1 MVNIQKGDILLYE
14 SYQDRFI
21 SNIISKLTNSKYT
34 HISMACTDSLEM
46 SIDYNTTAKLRPINF
61 EDRSF
66 LILRPQVDD
75 KVLEN
80 VIGDILLKDN
90 SEYDYLKIVG
100 LAIKLIFR
108 LDIVHLFNIKNR
120 LICTELL
127 IVPFEK
133 NGVSLFDSE
142 QVESVV
148 PADFLHS
155 PILKVAGEFKL
166 K

>member
-21 SNIISKLTNSKYT
+21 SNIISKLTDSKYT
-34 HISMACTDSLEM
+34 HIGMACTDNLEM
-46 SIDYNTTAKLRPINF
+46 SIDYNTNAKLRPIIF
-61 EDRSF
+61 DRNF
-66 LILRPQVDD
+66 LILRPQVNEEI
-75 KVLEN
+75 VESI
-80 VIGDILLKDN
+80 IGDILLKEN

-100 LAIKLIFR
+100 LFIKLVFR
-108 LDIVHLFNIKNR
+108 LDIAHLFNIKDR
-120 LICTELL
+120 FICTELL
-127 IVPFEK
+127 IAPFEK
-133 NGVSLFDSE
+133 NGALLFDSE